1 MKSKILSISE
11 VANILQL
18 SISTC
23 YKYSTSGKLPSFH
36 LGQRLRFLESEIND
50 YIEKTIFE
58 QRNKSTNENVW
69 KF

>member
-11 VANILQL
+11 VASLLQL

-23 YKYSTSGKLPSFH
+23 YKYSTSGKLPCFH
-36 LGQRLRFLESEIND
+36 IGQRLRFLESEIDD
-50 YIEKTIFE
+50 YIEKTIYN
-58 QRNKSTNENVW
+58 QRNQSDNENVW